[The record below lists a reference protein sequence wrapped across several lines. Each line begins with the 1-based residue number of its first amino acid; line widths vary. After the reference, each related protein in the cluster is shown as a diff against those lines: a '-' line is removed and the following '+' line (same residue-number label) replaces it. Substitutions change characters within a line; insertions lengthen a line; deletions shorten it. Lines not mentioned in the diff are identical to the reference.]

1 MAILEEQKSLLNEYN
16 KMKTTQQIRNLDNML
31 NGLGLIDNTDESNYE
46 KFIALFR
53 NSSIG
58 TKIRSIDW
66 FITNCNSVFFRNN
79 NAIDSFMKE
88 IEDFIQ
94 SLPIKEQELLVNN
107 TKSHF
112 GDIIGFTAVSVQD
125 RSFERMRNSSDI
137 YHVGK
142 LSTVIKHRYKAEIL
156 TSIKEQTIECKNLIY
171 QLWDVMTSQER
182 ADFYG
187 FLINNCNLKE
197 VKETWKDI
205 DSETQKKY
213 FPAFLSKVN
222 KNTTIDL
229 QIPFILETWASTN
242 PETQKEYLSDF
253 IETIKKQF
261 VEQYGDAYYFYNS
274 VMSQI
279 WEKTSDEVQNSS
291 TGKNYIDSLP
301 TDTQMYKDLRMRLFN
316 ASNSRLQ
323 SHMLARDIKRDIK
336 DEDKYSFLSLEL
348 SSAKEKV
355 YEKNFKYLFENLKG
369 SNFYLERLL
378 KNCPD
383 YVKEANSQFISE
395 YFVSLLRQI
404 KNYGVT
410 HPLTDSFL
418 DSAKY
423 LNANSCQY
431 ILEQITYSGLAM
443 MPIDE
448 EINDG
453 WTNQTI
459 YTPLIVK
466 YWSSMNYEN
475 QKKTYPELIY
485 NLHGY
490 NLQNLLYNLMHFD
503 NLKDAKLYLS
513 YGLGSPYS
521 DTYKDAIDKF
531 EKIYQLNNGVT
542 QTINFDFLKTE
553 LIKTFSDEQIIRI
566 THYPKVQEELV
577 KYKDNK
583 NFIKA
588 FTDLLNSSENWTL
601 VTDKIFKQ
609 LDSDQYTDLLKDLE
623 KTELAPEHY
632 STISI
637 ALSKPN
643 YFGLNC
649 KEDIEK
655 YFDKDGKRMRM
666 LLSIMRGETTEIP
679 DVIKYQKKKRL
690 ENFFLRGFNNDKPT
704 ELSPE
709 ELKKFAIAE
718 YLFGMDLNELEAFEI
733 RFKGVL
739 DLNVENSEY
748 IKQALILIQELN
760 HADAQKMDLIIK
772 GILEGK
778 ITPTDYSKDLHLDS
792 KAINLFTTE
801 FQQGV
806 YHTNDN
812 ETDLVEPINY
822 NGKQIPVYRIQK
834 DFNML
839 VRVEGAYNS
848 QFGPVD
854 NYKDFYE
861 NPSIFAHGN
870 CESII
875 GQDQLGLARNTKGNI
890 VVGYSMLPA
899 NSVLSSAPYD
909 LGTRN
914 ISLAPLYDKLN
925 YDIRFN
931 GLQKTIDYTRHSHNE
946 TVMER
951 LIVDEQGNVRKL
963 KPSYL
968 IWMEDTK
975 TDKFPPEFGDPPEGD
990 VEALNEYN
998 AKIHLWE
1005 ETQKAAE
1012 QLQIPIVIINREQ
1025 CAEMEMAKVLE
1036 MKKMLK
1042 GETKLPEGK
1051 TVTDI
1056 AKDLITKFE
1065 NNAVGIEF
1073 ASNEVKRK
1081 YFTEGQ
1087 REDMISTI
1095 VMALDNNPSITPAE
1109 KKEYLSQIVVILK
1122 QELAKFE
1129 EGCVKSDQ
1137 GKAVKDF
1144 YASKVE
1150 MLEERLSHNI
1160 EQNQEKAIEQET
1172 ANVNETRESNDTAA
1186 VEDKVE
1192 IVSLDS
1198 SRVAVSNHV
1207 ASKVKKYSS
1216 IEEQIPLSSILEEA
1230 KDIIPLL
1237 DKAREVQSQNHSE
1250 SKVHGVQHVR
1260 NVLLLANYIGKKNGV
1275 SKNDL
1280 DLIREAAIYHDIEH
1294 KFAGRPGRDHA
1305 ENGATWYLENVNSTL
1320 NKKEVAFLIA
1330 AHEAKGYREI
1340 EAIISKNLP
1349 DISKQRKIELIKCAK
1364 ILQDADRLDILRYDI
1379 EDANGQRFKP
1389 NRLNDYKNTSM
1400 ISAVIELNT
1409 RQALKT
1415 GYLQASDDR
1424 ISVNRKTKDRRTFN
1438 DTTLNGELTQV
1449 ASETNQTGYNGVVT
1463 NMKKVQ
1469 ELSNPNL
1476 IAENSNKNP
1485 AHPDDE
1491 DGPNQ

>member
-1 MAILEEQKSLLNEYN
+1 MAISSEQERLLNEYN
-16 KMKTTQQIRNLDNML
+16 KMRTTQQIRNLDRML
-31 NGLGLIDNTDESNYE
+31 NELGVRDNRDESNYE
-46 KFIALFR
+46 KFMALFR

-66 FITNCNSVFFRNN
+66 FITNCNSVFIRND
-79 NAIDSFMKE
+79 NAKDSFMKE
-88 IEDFIQ
+88 IEEFIQ
-94 SLPIKEQELLVNN
+94 SLPINEQELLVDN
-107 TKSHF
+107 THYRF

-142 LSTVIKHRYKAEIL
+142 LSTVIKHKYKAEIL

-182 ADFYG
+182 ADFYV
-187 FLINNCNLKE
+187 FLIQNGNLE
-197 VKETWKDI
+197 EIKETWKDI

-213 FPAFLSKVN
+213 FPAFFN
-222 KNTTIDL
+222 KRYFESD
-229 QIPFILETWASTN
+229 IPDILDIWASTN
-242 PETQKEYLSDF
+242 PEAQKAYLSEF
-253 IETIKKQF
+253 IETIKKQY
-261 VEQYGDAYYFYNS
+261 VERYGDAYYFYNS
-274 VMSQI
+274 IMHQI

-323 SHMLARDIKRDIK
+323 SHMLAIDIKRDINT
-336 DEDKYSFLSLEL
+336 EDKKNISVLTSEL
-348 SSAKEKV
+348 QDAKEKV

-378 KNCPD
+378 KYCPD
-383 YVKEANSQFISE
+383 HVKEANSQVISK
-395 YFVSLLRQI
+395 YFVSLLREI
-404 KNYGVT
+404 KTEGSR
-410 HPLTDSFL
+410 HQLLDSFL

-443 MPIDE
+443 MPIGE
-448 EINDG
+448 NINNG
-453 WTNQTI
+453 WTDQTI

-475 QKKTYPELIY
+475 QKRTYPELIY

-490 NLQNLLYNLMHFD
+490 NLQNLLYNHMHFD
-503 NLKDAKLYLS
+503 NLQDAKLYLS

-521 DTYKDAIDKF
+521 DTYKDALDKF

-583 NFIKA
+583 NFIKS

-601 VTDKIFKQ
+601 AADKIFKQ

-632 STISI
+632 ATISI

-690 ENFFLRGFNNDKPT
+690 ENFFLRGFNNDKPM

-718 YLFGMDLNELEAFEI
+718 YLFGMDLNELDAFET

-875 GQDQLGLARNTKGNI
+875 GQDQLGLARNIRGNI

-914 ISLAPLYDKLN
+914 TSLAPLYDKLV
-925 YDIRFN
+925 YEIRFN
-931 GLQKTIDYTRHSHNE
+931 SLQKTIDNTRHTHNE

-990 VEALNEYN
+990 EKALEEYN
-998 AKIHLWE
+998 AKVHLWE
-1005 ETQKAAE
+1005 ETKKAAE

-1042 GETKLPEGK
+1042 GEAKLPEGK
-1051 TVTDI
+1051 TITDI

-1073 ASNEVKRK
+1073 ASDEVKRK
-1081 YFTEGQ
+1081 YFTEEQ
-1087 REDMISTI
+1087 REDLFLTI
-1095 VMALDNNPSITPAE
+1095 VKALDDDPSITPAE

-1137 GKAVKDF
+1137 GKAVKDY

-1172 ANVNETRESNDTAA
+1172 DNVEEVETSGTASI
-1186 VEDKVE
+1186 EDKVG
-1192 IVSLDS
+1192 IVSMDS
-1198 SRVAVSNHV
+1198 SNVAVSNHV
-1207 ASKVKKYSS
+1207 ASKLKVYSS

-1230 KDIIPLL
+1230 KDIMPLL

-1280 DLIREAAIYHDIEH
+1280 ALIREAAIYHDIEH
-1294 KFAGRPGRDHA
+1294 KVAGRPGRDHA

-1379 EDANGQRFKP
+1379 GDPNGQRFKTY
-1389 NRLNDYKNTSM
+1389 RLNDSRNTSL

-1415 GYLQASDDR
+1415 GYLQASNDR

-1438 DTTLNGELTQV
+1438 ETTLNGELTQV
-1449 ASETNQTGYNGVVT
+1449 ASETTKTGYDGVVT

-1469 ELSNPNL
+1469 ELSNPDL
-1476 IAENSNKNP
+1476 IAKNSNKNP
-1485 AHPDDE
+1485 AHPDDDE
-1491 DGPNQ
+1491 GPNQ